1 MDISKTPAFEIVQGP
16 RKFYQTKL
24 PAQVLA
30 SISYASVRGK
40 DNEPGAIQR
49 VLNPRRISS
58 IKDFY
63 ISGGDIPA
71 NIILNFVST
80 DQTIKYCDGQIAFF
94 IKERLAQ
101 IIDGQHR
108 VAGLRAAIL
117 EMATIAD
124 LEIPVAIYQGLT
136 TQECANIFLAINTE
150 QKPVPR
156 SLVFDLY
163 EIASSELV
171 DEAAVR
177 ARDIVAAMNDERTSP
192 YHEQFKFPGDPRRKG
207 GIALSTAVTEIKPLV
222 EPKGD
227 FERIGFTS
235 LEMQKQALLN
245 FWETLRKKYGDNWDT
260 TKNAFLYASGFSGGI
275 EFFRLRLI
283 PYCNQKRSFQ
293 KDIME
298 KSIIMDDADLIFQEE
313 VRGLGGKDAPRKI
326 YYRLDACFRPIGE
339 DGSGFLV

>member
-1 MDISKTPAFEIVQGP
+1 MSLSETPAFEIVQGA
-16 RKFYQTKL
+16 RRFYQTKL
-24 PAQVLA
+24 PAQVLVT
-30 SISYASVRGK
+30 ISYASVRGR
-40 DNEPGAIQR
+40 DNESGAIQR
-49 VLNPRRISS
+49 VLNSRRISS
-58 IKDFY
+58 IKEFY

-80 DQTIKYCDGQIAFF
+80 DTPIHYINGRISFSVKD
-94 IKERLAQ
+94 RLAQ
-101 IIDGQHR
+101 LIDGQHR
-108 VAGLRAAIL
+108 VEGLRAAITD
-117 EMATIAD
+117 MPNIAH
-124 LEIPVAIYQGLT
+124 LEIPVAVYQGLT

-156 SLVFDLY
+156 SLVYDLY

-171 DEAAVR
+171 DEAAIR
-177 ARDIVAAMNDERTSP
+177 ARDIVAAMNEEGTSP

-227 FERIGFTS
+227 FEAIGFTS

-245 FWETLRKKYGDNWDT
+245 FWETLKIKYGDNWDT

-275 EFFRLRLI
+275 QFFRLRLI
-283 PYCNQKRSFQ
+283 PYCNQKRSFR
-293 KDIME
+293 KDLME
-298 KSIIMDDADLIFQEE
+298 RIIIMYDNDLILQEE

-326 YYRLDACFRPIGE
+326 FERLDACFQPVGE
-339 DGSGFLV
+339 DLAGFQV